1 MRHAFAFP
9 QEVRDAVRSHV
20 RRAYRDVSPERYKQE
35 PVWVSAVA
43 SRLEGTAYDGDHGTV
58 VFTSTVLDDRG
69 RNSAESRYGADL
81 AITADISDGA
91 REIRKAILVQA
102 KLGRVWD
109 LDASK
114 LDHLQ
119 EQIRKMQQLTRF
131 PKVLEIPAED
141 GVRIPRMLSGNRV
154 AAGEPS
160 SGVPLEDYFTRR
172 VLTTLD
178 GDTRPSFVDA
188 VQDSSLSRIHVR
200 AERTDRRRTNQQRS
214 LFDG

>member
-20 RRAYRDVSPERYKQE
+20 RKAYWEVSPLRYKQE
-35 PVWVSAVA
+35 PAWVSAVA
-43 SRLEGTAYDGDHGTV
+43 RQLEGTAYEGDYGKV
-58 VFTSTVLDDRG
+58 VFTSTLFDDRA

-81 AITADISDGA
+81 AITADVSDGA

-109 LDASK
+109 LSSSK
-114 LDHLQ
+114 LEKLQ
-119 EQIRKMQQLTRF
+119 GQIRKMQRLTRF
-131 PKVLEIPAED
+131 PKVLEIPIEN

-154 AAGEPS
+154 AAGELS

-178 GDTRPSFVDA
+178 GDTRRSFVDA
-188 VQDSSLSRIHVR
+188 VQDSSLSRIHIQ
-200 AERTDRRRTNQQRS
+200 AERTDRRRANQQRS